1 MTSLK
6 GILLL
11 NPKYRPYFNLKK
23 CFKGYCTPLK
33 L

>member
-11 NPKYRPYFNLKK
+11 NPKYGPNFTLKK
-23 CFKGYCTPLK
+23 CFKGYCDPLK